1 MLKAHEAPVVGAW
14 YWDVEHS
21 LQFEIVAYDNG
32 PHGEGTQTIEIQY
45 FDGEVDELDLD
56 TWYSMQVVSI
66 GAPKDW
72 TGPYEVEKDEYSD
85 LTDGEAQHPVS
96 DWNSPLDTLE

>member
-1 MLKAHEAPVVGAW
+1 MLHLHERPVVGTW

-21 LQFEIVAYDNG
+21 LQFEIVATDLRSDG
-32 PHGEGTQTIEIQY
+32 DGSGTIEIQY
-45 FDGEVDELDLD
+45 FDGEVEELDLD
-56 TWYSMQVVSI
+56 TWYSMRVVSI
-66 GAPKDW
+66 SAPKDW

-96 DWNSPLDTLE
+96 DWNSPLDNVE